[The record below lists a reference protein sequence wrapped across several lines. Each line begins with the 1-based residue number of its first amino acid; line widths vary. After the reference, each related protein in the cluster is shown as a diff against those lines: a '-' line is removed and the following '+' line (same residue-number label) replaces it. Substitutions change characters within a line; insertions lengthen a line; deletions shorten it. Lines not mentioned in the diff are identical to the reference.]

1 MLRKLGFDPII
12 SGKEIIMP
20 SRQALTDHD
29 EQFIQRQVESG
40 RFQDRD
46 EVIQAGIRM
55 LEEFEEAHERWLT
68 EEIPGRYAELQRD
81 PSKAISFDESR
92 ARFENKHRAELAKA
106 K

>member
-1 MLRKLGFDPII
+1 MLRKLGFDPKI

-40 RFQDRD
+40 RYQDRE

-55 LEEFEEAHERWLT
+55 LEEFEEAHEHWLT

-81 PSKAISFDESR
+81 PSQAIP
-92 ARFENKHRAELAKA
+92 FEDAFADFQALSRAELAKA

>member
-1 MLRKLGFDPII
+1 VLRNFGFDPII
-12 SGKEIIMP
+12 IGKEIIMP
-20 SRQALTDHD
+20 RRHALTDHD
-29 EQFIQRQVESG
+29 EQFIRRQVESG

-68 EEIPGRYAELQRD
+68 EEIPARYAELRRD
-81 PSKAISFDESR
+81 PSQAIP
-92 ARFENKHRAELAKA
+92 FEEAFAEFQTMSRAELAKA